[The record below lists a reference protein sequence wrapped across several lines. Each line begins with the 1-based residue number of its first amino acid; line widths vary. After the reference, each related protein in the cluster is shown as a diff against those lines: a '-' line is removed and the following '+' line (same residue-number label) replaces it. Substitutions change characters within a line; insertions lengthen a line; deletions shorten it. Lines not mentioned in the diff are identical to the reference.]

1 MDLYLKKDFLQYT
14 GRWDILT
21 SLDIL
26 SAYQEVLGVI
36 IIELYEG
43 LTSLEGI
50 VALSLIRAYLFSLQ
64 S

>member
-36 IIELYEG
+36 ISEFYQG
-43 LTSLEGI
+43 LTCLEGI

>member
-26 SAYQEVLGVI
+26 SAYRAIVII

-43 LTSLEGI
+43 LTCLEGI

>member
-1 MDLYLKKDFLQYT
+1 M
-14 GRWDILT
+14 T

-26 SAYQEVLGVI
+26 SAYRAIVGVI
-36 IIELYEG
+36 VIEFYEG